1 MSTTLIDCKTLVPLA
16 YNPSFHPCWGR
27 RAFPSTMAFSAGP
40 STPIPPNTS
49 CNTGWPTSV
58 ITGSLARTGPCNFSW
73 SYSSG
78 SFTILFAWT
87 LSTYPVTCS
96 INQAEMY
103 PNWSLNN
110 LTGIPTGTC
119 SQDPATG
126 IVTMTFAGI
135 ISDGFCNCPITVSYT
150 G

>member
-1 MSTTLIDCKTLVPLA
+1 
-16 YNPSFHPCWGR
+16 
-27 RAFPSTMAFSAGP
+27 
-40 STPIPPNTS
+40 
-49 CNTGWPTSV
+49 
-58 ITGSLARTGPCNFSW
+58 
-73 SYSSG
+73 
-78 SFTILFAWT
+78 
-87 LSTYPVTCS
+87 
-96 INQAEMY
+96 MY